1 MRSLP
6 FVFLV
11 WLAAALPVL
20 AADGIREEPV
30 HFKAGA
36 SGTTLKGR
44 LHGDQDVD
52 YRLGAKAGQRM
63 TVDLH
68 SDNPQ
73 TYFNILPPGTE
84 EAIFVGSSA
93 GNHFQGV
100 LPDSGDYRIR
110 VYLMR
115 PAARRGETANYRLAI
130 KIGGA
135 ASTGHQAGEPAPR
148 GDFADGLAGGPDF
161 WQVTG
166 VAGGDLLNLRRNASA
181 KAATVL
187 GVPNGTVLRNH
198 GCALHGGQRWCQVS
212 LRDDP
217 SRRGWVAGRYLRE
230 SSE

>member
-6 FVFLV
+6 FFLLV
-11 WLAAALPVL
+11 LLAAALPVL
-20 AADGIREEPV
+20 AADGIREETV
-30 HFKAGA
+30 HFSAGT

-44 LHGDQDVD
+44 LHGDSDID
-52 YRLGAKAGQRM
+52 YVLGAKAGQRM

-73 TYFNILPPGTE
+73 NYFNILPPGTD
-84 EAIFVGSSA
+84 EAIFVGSSS
-93 GNHFQGV
+93 GNHFAET
-100 LPDSGDYRIR
+100 LPDSGNYRIR

-115 PAARRGETANYRLAI
+115 PAARRGETANYRLAV
-130 KIGGA
+130 KIGGTSHA
-135 ASTGHQAGEPAPR
+135 VATAPD

-166 VAGGDLLNLRRNASA
+166 VAGDDVLNLRRSASA

-198 GCALHGGQRWCQVS
+198 GCAMHGGQRWCQVS
-212 LRDDP
+212 LRSDP
-217 SRRGWVAGRYLRE
+217 GRRGWVAGRYLRE

>member
-1 MRSLP
+1 MKSLP

-20 AADGIREEPV
+20 AADGIREETV
-30 HFKAGA
+30 HFKAGT

-44 LHGDQDVD
+44 LHGDNDID
-52 YRLGAKAGQRM
+52 YVLGAKAGQRM

-68 SDNPQ
+68 SDNGQ
-73 TYFNILPPGTE
+73 NYFNILPPGTD

-93 GNHFQGV
+93 GNHFDGV

-115 PAARRGETANYRLAI
+115 PAARRGEQANYRLAV
-130 KIGGA
+130 KIGGGA
-135 ASTGHQAGEPAPR
+135 HAVHQTEATAPS

-198 GCALHGGQRWCQVS
+198 GCKMHGGQRWCQVS
-212 LRDDP
+212 MRDDP
-217 SRRGWVAGRYLRE
+217 SHRGWVNGTYLRE